1 MSKKINIEI
10 SEENA
15 ALTAHYVKVR
25 GLAGE
30 AKITQKAMTAG
41 TAAVNNALRDL
52 FKGDKE
58 FQEFLSTLPAEKKP
72 RSPKPKPA
80 ALKGAAA

>member
-1 MSKKINIEI
+1 MSKKISIEI
-10 SEENA
+10 SDENA

-30 AKITQKAMTAG
+30 AKITQKALTAG
-41 TAAVNNALRDL
+41 TAAVNNVLRDL

-58 FQEFLSTLPAEKKP
+58 FQEFLGGLPAEKKAK
-72 RSPKPKPA
+72 SPKPKQA

>member
-1 MSKKINIEI
+1 MSKKITIEI

-30 AKITQKAMTAG
+30 AKISQKAMTAG

-58 FQEFLSTLPAEKKP
+58 FQEFLTGLPAEKKAK
-72 RSPKPKPA
+72 SPKPKQA